1 MKAYLQPGERVIETV
16 SARVDV
22 RAYATNAEAP
32 VPWANLARPAHE
44 GSVTLTDDRLLVVFN
59 PGNER
64 AVSVPAANA
73 LLAWERAPKGRKELP
88 AQFVFLLPGGL
99 HAVCELE
106 AADPAAVAK
115 LRRIVHLL
123 ARAGAAARLDT
134 AATPVS
140 PAVNG
145 GETAAIM
152 AAVM

>member
-1 MKAYLQPGERVIETV
+1 MKGYLQPGERVIETV
-16 SARVDV
+16 NARVDV

-44 GSVTLTDDRLLVVFN
+44 GSVTLTEDRLLVVFN

-64 AVSVPAANA
+64 AVSVPGANV

-88 AQFVFLLPGGL
+88 AQFVFLLPAGL

-106 AADPAAVAK
+106 AADLAAVAR
-115 LRRIVHLL
+115 LRRIVHSL
-123 ARAGAAARLDT
+123 ARAGAAARLDASSASSAP
-134 AATPVS
+134 AAD
-140 PAVNG
+140 G
-145 GETAAIM
+145 GEITAIM